1 MQVKQ
6 IMNSIKSL
14 WGKTNNKVDKTTNI
28 TTTNTDLNDYTEEGT
43 YFFSSATYAPE
54 NRPAGTNGWLKVIKG
69 SGDWIKQLWYRA
81 GTNNSNDWQIFVRTK
96 SATLDW
102 SDWRELQT
110 KERTLYENNS
120 GTTGT
125 VTLSDST
132 ANYNCIEIFYKTN
145 DNLYGSCKV
154 NSANGKNI
162 VITSSM
168 PTNDSGNCYLKS
180 TQYSISGTKITPQ
193 KYSEVALYTKGDLKV
208 DASENRITIVKV
220 VGWI

>member
-6 IMNSIKSL
+6 ILNSIKSL
-14 WGKTNNKVDKTTNI
+14 WSKTNNKVDKTTNI
-28 TTTNTDLNDYTEEGT
+28 TTTNTDLNDYIEEGT

-54 NRPAGTNGWLKVIKG
+54 NRPTGTNGWLKVIKG
-69 SGDWIKQLWYRA
+69 SGDWVKQLWYRA

-132 ANYNCIEIFYKTN
+132 ANYRYIEIYYKTN
-145 DNLYGSCKV
+145 DNYFGSTKV
-154 NSANGKNI
+154 YDANGKN
-162 VITSSM
+162 VVLLLSN
-168 PTNDSGNCYLKS
+168 PTNNSARSYLKS
-180 TQYSISGTKITPQ
+180 TQYNISGTKLTPQ
-193 KYSEVALYTKGDLKV
+193 KYSEVRLDAGGVTV
-208 DASENRITIVKV
+208 DEASNLISIVKV